1 MLFHKYNNR
10 IFLFMYYYIINTWKL
25 NVTKQQIFYYIS
37 LFFFL
42 PGIYSG
48 LSWPFVLI
56 WCLQRSLC
64 SISGQIGWSG
74 MSTTA
79 LLTCLQVWWG
89 WREGWTHLVL
99 LTTVPTCDSYSMAFS
114 GYIRFFSETSWTLRK
129 SPPKDSKWKLLV
141 SLGLGSETLFYWA
154 SNHKGLPISSESD
167 VEPISSRNE
176 SQTICNYL

>member
-10 IFLFMYYYIINTWKL
+10 IFLFMYYYIINTSKL
-25 NVTKQQIFYYIS
+25 NVLKQQIFYYIS
-37 LFFFL
+37 LFFWSE
-42 PGIYSG
+42 IYSG
-48 LSWPFVLI
+48 LSWPFVLM

-64 SISGQIGWSG
+64 GISGQIRWSG

-89 WREGWTHLVL
+89 WMEGWTHLVL
-99 LTTVPTCDSYSMAFS
+99 LTRIPTCDSYSMAFS
-114 GYIRFFSETSWTLRK
+114 EYIRFFSETPWILRK

-141 SLGLGSETLFYWA
+141 SLGLGSETLFYWS
-154 SNHKGLPISSESD
+154 SNHKGLPISSEGD
-167 VEPISSRNE
+167 MEPISSRKE